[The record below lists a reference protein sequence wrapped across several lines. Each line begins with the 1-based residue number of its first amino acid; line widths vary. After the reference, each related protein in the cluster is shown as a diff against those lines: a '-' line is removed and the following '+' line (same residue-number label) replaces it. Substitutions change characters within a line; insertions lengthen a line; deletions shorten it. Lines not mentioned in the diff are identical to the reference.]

1 MARGN
6 VTIKT
11 KTKARPKARSKARPK
26 TKAKAKTKGKTRPS
40 AAVAGVFK
48 RALAALERESRA
60 RESKMRDE
68 LNRLARIIDAARADV
83 AAIRPDE
90 VKQQFISTATDE
102 LDAIVQ
108 ATAEATNAIMDAA
121 EKIESV
127 MGALQGQAAGTLM
140 EATTGIY
147 EACGFQDIT
156 GQRISKVVKA
166 IKQIEERIDV
176 LLAAFGGGGA
186 VSAAATKTRAKPA
199 AADSSA
205 PITDADLLN
214 GPQLKSKAKTQA
226 EIDAMLSG
234 SGR

>member
-6 VTIKT
+6 VKIKT
-11 KTKARPKARSKARPK
+11 KIKARPKARPKARLK
-26 TKAKAKTKGKTRPS
+26 TRAKTKTKGKTKGKIRPS
-40 AAVAGVFK
+40 PADAGVFK

-60 RESKMRDE
+60 RENKTRDE
-68 LNRLARIIDAARADV
+68 LNRLARIIDAARADI

-108 ATAEATNAIMDAA
+108 ATADATNVIMDAA

-127 MGALQGQAAGTLM
+127 MGALQGALAGTLM

-176 LLAAFGGGGA
+176 LLATFGGD
-186 VSAAATKTRAKPA
+186 AATKAQAKA
-199 AADSSA
+199 AAAVQSA
-205 PITDADLLN
+205 PTTDADLLN
-214 GPQLKSKAKTQA
+214 GPQLKSKAKTQE